1 LKNNIG
7 ILPKKLAKKVD
18 RRNSVIMQDMAAD
31 LAISSEIDSLDDGTI
46 LIGGSTDTTGDGVG
60 DSFDT
65 NGDGKTNLMLEETN
79 K

>member
-1 LKNNIG
+1 
-7 ILPKKLAKKVD
+7 
-18 RRNSVIMQDMAAD
+18 MQDMAAD